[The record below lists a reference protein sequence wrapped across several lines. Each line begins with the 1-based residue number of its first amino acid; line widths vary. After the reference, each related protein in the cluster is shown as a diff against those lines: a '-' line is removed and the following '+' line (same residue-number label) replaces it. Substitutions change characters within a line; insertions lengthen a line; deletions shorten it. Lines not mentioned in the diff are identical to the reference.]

1 MDKDFEV
8 IVKALQ
14 APSERD
20 KQRLVGAS
28 QIGGCPYHLGVSML
42 QSHNLLPKEE
52 TPPGLGAWIGTGT
65 HLLIEH
71 TLKLDPPPQQE
82 LKVSI
87 FEIPGYGAVNGNV
100 DMYWKGRV
108 WDWKVLGKANMQ
120 KMSLEYRKK
129 PNQIPNTTYRTQ
141 QHLYGFGLIQ
151 AGYEVTDVNIVAIP
165 KLSNR
170 FSDIVQFTEPYNQ
183 ELVDKSIERAKTIW
197 QFASDGKLED
207 LPKDFD
213 NCYDCSMGVSIRYAK

>member
-42 QSHNLLPKEE
+42 QSHDLLPKEE
-52 TPPGLGAWIGTGT
+52 SPPGLGAWIGTGT

-71 TLKLDPPPQQE
+71 TLKLEGMQQE
-82 LKVSI
+82 VKVDL
-87 FEIPGYGAVNGNV
+87 FEIPGYGMIRGHIDALYNN
-100 DMYWKGRV
+100 RCF
-108 WDWKVLGKANMQ
+108 DWKVLGKVNFQ
-120 KMSLEYRKK
+120 KMQLNWRKN
-129 PNQIPNTTYRTQ
+129 PNVIPSTIYRTQ
-141 QHLYGFGLIQ
+141 LHLYGYGARLQ
-151 AGYEVTDVNIVAIP
+151 GYDVTDVNIVAIP

-170 FSDIVQFTEPYNQ
+170 FSDITLYTEVYNQ

-197 QFASDGKLED
+197 QFASDGRLND

-213 NCYDCSMGVSIRYAK
+213 NCYDCSSGLQIKFK